1 MFYKITT
8 TLLLCLTVF
17 SSWAYASPADE
28 KALEIIRR
36 ADEVRSPNK
45 PFRYTL
51 TISEYKAGVDQPENK
66 QILDI
71 SMRFIKPDG
80 ETKADARSLARLIFP
95 PRDRGKV
102 LFSDGYALWFYTP
115 ELRRPVPVSPQQR
128 LIGQIANGDVIV
140 TNFEY
145 AYHATLQEEVPCGD
159 KICYSLLLERKSAEA
174 TWPKIRYYVEKEG
187 DNRPFKASY
196 YSLDDRL
203 FKEVTYHD
211 FKPVLGRMRPTKIV
225 VQDARNGKRYS
236 IMEYSN
242 IRLESLPESWFT
254 RESIMR
260 GVQ

>member
-1 MFYKITT
+1 MFNKMTT

-145 AYHATLQEEVPCGD
+145 AYHATLQEEVPCGE

-211 FKPVLGRMRPTKIV
+211 FKPVQGRMRPTKIV

-236 IMEYSN
+236 VMEYSN

>member
-1 MFYKITT
+1 MLSKVRT
-8 TLLLCLTVF
+8 TLLLCLSVF
-17 SSWAYASPADE
+17 SSLAYSSPVDE
-28 KALEIIRR
+28 NALEIIRR

-51 TISEYKAGVDQPENK
+51 TINEYQAGETQPKNK
-66 QILDI
+66 QILDV

-80 ETKADARSLARLIFP
+80 DTKADARSLARLIYP

-145 AYHATLQEEVPCGD
+145 AYRAALQGDVPCGD
-159 KICYSLLLERKSAEA
+159 KVCYSLMLERKSAEA
-174 TWPKIRYYVEKEG
+174 TWPKILYYVEKEG
-187 DNRPFKASY
+187 DNRPYKAAY
-196 YSLDDRL
+196 YSLDNQL

-211 FKPVLGRMRPTKIV
+211 FQPVLGKMRPTKIV
-225 VQDARNGKRYS
+225 VQDTRNGKRYS
-236 IMEYSN
+236 VMEYSD